1 MTGIEDFRIEHDT
14 MGEMRVPASALYGA
28 QTQRAVENF
37 PISHRGLEPSN
48 IHALAEV
55 KRAAAL
61 ANAELGVLDNE
72 RAEAIARAAE
82 RVSSGEFDK
91 HFPIDVYQTG
101 SGTSSNMNMNEVL
114 AHLASTDA
122 LHVHP
127 NDHVNASQSSNDT
140 FPTSVHLAVTREVT
154 EALIPAL
161 TSLASALESKAREF
175 TGIVKSGRTHL
186 MDATPVTL
194 GQEFDGYAAQVRYGI
209 ERVQGAIGR
218 TAELPLGGT
227 AVGTGIN
234 TPAGFAPRVIEILR
248 ERTGLPL
255 TEARNHFEAQS
266 ARDALVEMSGALRT
280 LAVSLTK
287 ICNDVRWMGSGPNTG
302 LGEIALPDLQPGSSI
317 MPGKVNPVV
326 PEAVLMVCA
335 RVVGNDAAIA
345 WGGAQGAF
353 ELNVQIPLMG
363 TALLESITLVANSTR
378 VLAKSTIEGI
388 RANEER
394 ARFFAEASPSIVTP
408 LNRLIGYENAAAI
421 AKHAVSHRVSIRE
434 AALALG
440 YVERGELTE
449 EQLDSALDV
458 LTMTT
463 PPAGSE
469 K

>member
-82 RVSSGEFDK
+82 RVSSGEFDQ

-114 AHLASTDA
+114 AHLASTDS
-122 LHVHP
+122 LRVHP

-266 ARDALVEMSGALRT
+266 ARDGLVEMSGALRT

-378 VLAKSTIEGI
+378 VLATSTIEGI